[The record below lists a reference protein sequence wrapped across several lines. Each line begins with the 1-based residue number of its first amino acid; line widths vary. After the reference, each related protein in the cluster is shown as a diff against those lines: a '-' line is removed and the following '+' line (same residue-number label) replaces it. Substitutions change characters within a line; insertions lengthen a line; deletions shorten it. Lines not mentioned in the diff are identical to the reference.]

1 MSNFRILHNICFDF
15 FFQRKKL
22 RQPTGQ
28 RQLLEKKQILYNMYS
43 DIQKFN
49 KNQIAFLL
57 RYFKLF
63 NYKVDWLC
71 QCWPKKVHSKAKID
85 LLPTLKYINFLVRK
99 CRDSSFVLGFALKS
113 RIHSLAKVQKFSILP
128 KTAWSMKTHI
138 AFSMFLILGTNL
150 CLMWPTKEAD
160 LFRRRCASKV
170 FSIFR
175 HFTLACRHFFSTFI
189 SAANQWERVKH

>member
-1 MSNFRILHNICFDF
+1 
-15 FFQRKKL
+15 
-22 RQPTGQ
+22 
-28 RQLLEKKQILYNMYS
+28 MYS

-85 LLPTLKYINFLVRK
+85 LFPTLKYINFLVRK

-113 RIHSLAKVQKFSILP
+113 RIHSLAKVQKFSVLP

-138 AFSMFLILGTNL
+138 AFSIFPILGSALGTNL
-150 CLMWPTKEAD
+150 CLLWPTKEAD
-160 LFRRRCASKV
+160 LFRRRCASGSKKY
-170 FSIFR
+170 FQYFATLLWHADIFFR
-175 HFTLACRHFFSTFI
+175 LWGESVRTGKTLIIGYYFKKGKQF
-189 SAANQWERVKH
+189 